1 MKKNIK
7 AEDKKKQNQSPQK
20 TEPAKKLMKR
30 VQELLCSLNASTSL
44 PAPSAA
50 SVLSHK

>member
-20 TEPAKKLMKR
+20 TELANTLMKR
-30 VQELLCSLNASTSL
+30 VKNCFA
-44 PAPSAA
+44 
-50 SVLSHK
+50 V